1 MSSAPSNPAPS
12 NPVDA
17 VKNEYASAY
26 DHNPHDDHHAGDHH
40 DEGPKVTLGFWIYLM
55 SDCILFA
62 SVFAGYMVLKPG
74 LAGGPSGKEIF
85 DLPYVAVETALLL
98 ISSLTYGLAMISME
112 ANKLRGTMIWLVL
125 TGLCGLGFLGMEI
138 HEFAKLIAE
147 GNGPNRSAFLSGFFT
162 LVGTHGLHVTSGMI
176 WLVTMLVHLS
186 RRGLTPANRIRLM
199 ELSLFWH
206 FLDIIWIGVFTIV
219 YLMGAA

>member
-1 MSSAPSNPAPS
+1 MSSAHPKG
-12 NPVDA
+12 VDA
-17 VKNEYASAY
+17 VKNELDSAY
-26 DHNPHDDHHAGDHH
+26 DHNAHNTHHAGDHH

-62 SVFAGYMVLKPG
+62 SVFAGYAVLKDG
-74 LAGGPSGKEIF
+74 IAGGPNGKEIF

-112 ANKLRGTMIWLVL
+112 ANKLKNVIGWLAV
-125 TGLCGLGFLGMEI
+125 TGLCGLGFMGMEI
-138 HEFAKLIAE
+138 HEFMKLIAE
-147 GNGPNRSAFLSGFFT
+147 GNGPNRSAFLSAFFA
-162 LVGTHGLHVTSGMI
+162 LVGTHGIHVTSGLLWMG
-176 WLVTMLVHLS
+176 VMFVHLF

-199 ELSLFWH
+199 QLSLFWH

>member
-1 MSSAPSNPAPS
+1 MSKPA
-12 NPVDA
+12 NPVAA
-17 VKNEYASAY
+17 VADEIVSAY
-26 DHNPHDDHHAGDHH
+26 DHNPNDAHHAGDHH

-62 SVFAGYMVLKPG
+62 SVFATYGVLKDNI
-74 LAGGPSGKEIF
+74 AGGPNGREIF

-112 ANKLRGTMIWLVL
+112 AGKLKPVIAWLGL
-125 TGLCGLGFLGMEI
+125 TALCGLGFMGMEI
-138 HEFAKLIAE
+138 HEFMKLISE
-147 GNGPNRSAFLSGFFT
+147 GNGPDRSAFLSAFFT
-162 LVGTHGLHVTSGMI
+162 LVGTHGLHVTSGLI
-176 WLVTMLVHLS
+176 WMGVMFVHLFK
-186 RRGLTPANRIRLM
+186 RGLTPANRIRLM

-219 YLMGAA
+219 YLMGAAT

>member
-1 MSSAPSNPAPS
+1 MSSVSGPI
-12 NPVDA
+12 DGL
-17 VKNEYASAY
+17 KKELHSAY
-26 DHNPHDDHHAGDHH
+26 DHNPHDAHHAGDHH

-62 SVFAGYMVLKPG
+62 SVFAGYAVLKDG
-74 LAGGPSGKEIF
+74 TAGGPNGRELF

-112 ANKLRGTMIWLVL
+112 ANKLKGTILWLAL
-125 TGLCGLGFLGMEI
+125 TALCGLGFMGMEI
-138 HEFAKLIAE
+138 NEFAKLIAE
-147 GNGPNRSAFLSGFFT
+147 GNGPDRSAFLSGFFT
-162 LVGTHGLHVTSGMI
+162 LVGTHGLHVTSGLI
-176 WLVTMLVHLS
+176 WMGAMFVHLFK
-186 RRGLTPANRIRLM
+186 RGLTPQNRIRLM
-199 ELSLFWH
+199 CLSLFWH

>member
-1 MSSAPSNPAPS
+1 MSSVSGPI
-12 NPVDA
+12 DGL
-17 VKNEYASAY
+17 KKELQSAY
-26 DHNPHDDHHAGDHH
+26 DHNPHDHHHAGDHH

-62 SVFAGYMVLKPG
+62 SVFAGYAVLKDG
-74 LAGGPSGKEIF
+74 TAGGPNGRELF

-112 ANKLRGTMIWLVL
+112 ANRLKGTITWLAL
-125 TGLCGLGFLGMEI
+125 TGLCGLGFMGMEI

-162 LVGTHGLHVTSGMI
+162 LVGTHGLHVTSGLI
-176 WLVTMLVHLS
+176 WMGAMFVHLFK
-186 RRGLTPANRIRLM
+186 RGLTPQNRIRLM
-199 ELSLFWH
+199 CLSLFWH

>member
-1 MSSAPSNPAPS
+1 MSKTANPA
-12 NPVDA
+12 DA
-17 VKNEYASAY
+17 YNNEIDSAY
-26 DHNPHDDHHAGDHH
+26 DHNPNDAHHAGDHH

-62 SVFAGYMVLKPG
+62 TIFATYAVLKDNI
-74 LAGGPSGKEIF
+74 AGGPNGRELF

-98 ISSLTYGLAMISME
+98 ISSLTYGLAMISM
-112 ANKLRGTMIWLVL
+112 AADKLKPVIGWLAV
-125 TGLCGLGFLGMEI
+125 TALCGLGFMGMEI
-138 HEFAKLIAE
+138 YEFAHLIHE
-147 GNGPNRSAFLSGFFT
+147 GAGPDRSAFLSAFFT
-162 LVGTHGLHVTSGMI
+162 LVGTHGLHVTSGLI
-176 WLVTMLVHLS
+176 WMGVMFVHLF

-199 ELSLFWH
+199 SLSLFWH

>member
-1 MSSAPSNPAPS
+1 MSSVSGS
-12 NPVDA
+12 IDGF
-17 VKNEYASAY
+17 KKELASAY
-26 DHNPHDDHHAGDHH
+26 DHNPHDHHHAGDHH

-62 SVFAGYMVLKPG
+62 SVFAGYAVLKDG
-74 LAGGPSGKEIF
+74 TAGGPSGRELF

-98 ISSLTYGLAMISME
+98 LSSLTYGLAMISME
-112 ANKLRGTMIWLVL
+112 AGKLKGTITWLAL
-125 TGLCGLGFLGMEI
+125 TGLCGLGFMGMEI
-138 HEFAKLIAE
+138 HEFAKLIGE

-162 LVGTHGLHVTSGMI
+162 LVGTHGLHVTSGLI
-176 WLVTMLVHLS
+176 WMGAMFVHLFK
-186 RRGLTPANRIRLM
+186 RGLTPQNRIRLM
-199 ELSLFWH
+199 CLSLFWH

>member
-1 MSSAPSNPAPS
+1 MSSAPS

>member
-1 MSSAPSNPAPS
+1 MSRPATLGESLDP
-12 NPVDA
+12 
-17 VKNEYASAY
+17 
-26 DHNPHDDHHAGDHH
+26 HHDDHAHH
-40 DEGPKVTLGFWIYLM
+40 DEAPKVTLGFWIYLM

-62 SVFAGYMVLKPG
+62 SVFAGYAVLKDG
-74 LAGGPSGKEIF
+74 LAGGPSGHDIF

-112 ANKLRGTMIWLVL
+112 ANKLKWVFGWLAL
-125 TGLCGLGFLGMEI
+125 TALCGLGFMGMEI
-138 HEFAKLIAE
+138 HEFAKLISE
-147 GNGPNRSAFLSGFFT
+147 GNGPNRSAFLSAFFL
-162 LVGTHGLHVTSGMI
+162 LVGTHGLHVTSGLI
-176 WLVTMLVHLS
+176 WMGTMFVHLG

>member
-1 MSSAPSNPAPS
+1 MSKPA
-12 NPVDA
+12 NPVAA
-17 VKNEYASAY
+17 VADEIVSAY
-26 DHNPHDDHHAGDHH
+26 DHNPNDAHHAGDHH

-62 SVFAGYMVLKPG
+62 SVFATYGVLKDNI
-74 LAGGPSGKEIF
+74 AGGPNGREIF

-112 ANKLRGTMIWLVL
+112 AGKLKPVIAWLGL
-125 TGLCGLGFLGMEI
+125 TALCGLGFMGMEI
-138 HEFAKLIAE
+138 HEFMKLIAE
-147 GNGPNRSAFLSGFFT
+147 GNGPDRSAFLSAFFT
-162 LVGTHGLHVTSGMI
+162 LVGTHGLHVTSGLI
-176 WLVTMLVHLS
+176 WMGVMFVHLFK
-186 RRGLTPANRIRLM
+186 RGLTPANRIRLM

-219 YLMGAA
+219 YLMGAAT

>member
-1 MSSAPSNPAPS
+1 MSSVSGS
-12 NPVDA
+12 IDGL
-17 VKNEYASAY
+17 KNQLDSAY
-26 DHNPHDDHHAGDHH
+26 DHNPHDHHHAGDHH

-62 SVFAGYMVLKPG
+62 SVFAGYAVLKDG
-74 LAGGPSGKEIF
+74 TAGGPNGRELF

-112 ANKLRGTMIWLVL
+112 ANKLKGTIGWLVL
-125 TGLCGLGFLGMEI
+125 TALCGLGFMGMEI

-162 LVGTHGLHVTSGMI
+162 LVGTHGLHVTSGLI
-176 WLVTMLVHLS
+176 WMGAMFVHLF
-186 RRGLTPANRIRLM
+186 RRGLTPQNRIRLM
-199 ELSLFWH
+199 CLSLFWH